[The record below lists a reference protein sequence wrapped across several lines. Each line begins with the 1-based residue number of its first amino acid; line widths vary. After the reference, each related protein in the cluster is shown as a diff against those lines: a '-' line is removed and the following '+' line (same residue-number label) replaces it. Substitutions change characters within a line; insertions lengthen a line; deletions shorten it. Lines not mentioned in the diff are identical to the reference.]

1 MTQIFVTGISTN
13 VGKTIA
19 AAIITEALKADYWKP
34 IQSGDLEQSD
44 SERVANL
51 ISNKKT
57 VIHKSSYSLKAPL
70 SPHAAAKLE
79 GITID
84 SNTIEEPNTENHLV
98 IEGAGGILTPL
109 NDYDTILD
117 LIMPNYK
124 VIVVSENYLGSIN
137 HSLLTIYWLQQ
148 RGYDVA
154 VLFNGDENKDSESLI
169 LNRTGA
175 SLIGR
180 IAREDHFDKSIIKK
194 YAEQW
199 RATLLAL

>member
-1 MTQIFVTGISTN
+1 MIQIFVTGISTN

-34 IQSGDLEQSD
+34 VQSGDLENSD
-44 SERVANL
+44 SQTVASL

-57 VIHKSSYSLKAPL
+57 VIHKSNYSLKAPL

-84 SNTIEEPNTENHLV
+84 PNTIEEPVTENHLV

-109 NDYDTILD
+109 NEYDTILD

-124 VIVVSENYLGSIN
+124 VVVVSENYLGSIN

-154 VLFNGDENKDSESLI
+154 VLFNGEENSASESII

-180 IAREDHFDKSIIKK
+180 IEKEAYFDKNVIKK

-199 RATLLAL
+199 KATLLAL